1 MKKIICLTLVF
12 TLVISVIFAGG
23 SRDKKDIGPSGKIVI
38 YTSMYE
44 YVIES
49 VKQNLKRQ
57 FPQIEIEI
65 IYGGTETIQN
75 RINSE
80 RATGRLGCDILL
92 VAEPAY
98 SLELKENGM
107 LHSYMSPERG
117 NLAFDYDSEGYWYP
131 VRISNMVLAY
141 NPELN
146 ARNTI
151 PSSFLEFANNTNVRN
166 GISMRSPL
174 TSGTSMASII
184 ALRDKYGYE
193 YFSSLSRQNIHIDYS
208 SDTPITKLETGEYK
222 VIMILEE
229 SILRRRQ
236 EGSKLEVIYPADG
249 TIMIPS
255 NIMILNDRWSAN
267 RNTAA
272 AEAISDWFLSADG
285 QNAIVDGWMHSVR
298 SDFPRIPYDSK
309 PTAEILTGS
318 LPVNWEAYF
327 MQKRET
333 QDRFQE
339 YLANRDYQF

>member
-1 MKKIICLTLVF
+1 MKKIICLTIVF

-23 SRDKKDIGPSGKIVI
+23 KKDVGPSGKIVI

-49 VKQNLKRQ
+49 VKQNLKKQ
-57 FPQIEIEI
+57 FPNITIEM

-75 RINSE
+75 RVNSE
-80 RATGRLGCDILL
+80 RAFGRLGCDILL

-107 LHSYMSPERG
+107 LHSYMSPERT
-117 NLAFDYDSEGYWYP
+117 NLAFDYDPQGYWYP

-141 NPELN
+141 NPERN
-146 ARNTI
+146 AKNTI
-151 PSSFLEFANNTNVRN
+151 PNSFFDFANNVNVRN
-166 GISMRSPL
+166 VISMRSPL

-184 ALRDKYGYE
+184 ALRDKYGYA
-193 YFSSLSRQNIHIDYS
+193 YFNSLSRQNVHIEYS
-208 SDTPITKLETGEYK
+208 SDTPIAKLETGEYK

-249 TIMIPS
+249 IIMIPS
-255 NIMILNDRWSAN
+255 TIMIVNNRWSAN

-272 AEAISDWFLSADG
+272 AEAISDWFLSTDG

-298 SDFPRIPYDSK
+298 TNFPRIPYDSK
-309 PTAEILTGS
+309 PTAEIRTGS
-318 LPVNWEAYF
+318 LPVNWENYF
-327 MQKRET
+327 NQKKET
-333 QDRFQE
+333 QDRFQD
-339 YLANRDYQF
+339 YLANRDHF

>member
-1 MKKIICLTLVF
+1 MKKIICLTIIF

-23 SRDKKDIGPSGKIVI
+23 NRDKKDTGPSGKIVI

-75 RINSE
+75 RVNYE
-80 RATGRLGCDILL
+80 RANARLGCDILL

-107 LHSYMSPERG
+107 LHSYMSGERD
-117 NLAFDYDSEGYWYP
+117 NLSFDYDSEGYWYP
-131 VRISNMVLAY
+131 VRVSNMVLAY
-141 NPELN
+141 NPERN

-151 PSSFLEFANNTNVRN
+151 PNSFLEFANNTNVRN
-166 GISMRSPL
+166 VISMRSPL

-184 ALRDKYGYE
+184 ALRDKYGYD
-193 YFSSLSRQNIHIDYS
+193 YFNALSRQNIHIEYS
-208 SDTPITKLETGEYK
+208 SETQMTKLENSEYK

-236 EGSKLEVIYPADG
+236 EGSNLEVIYPTDG
-249 TIMIPS
+249 NIMIPS
-255 NIMILNDRWSAN
+255 NIMIVNDRWSAN
-267 RNTAA
+267 RNTVA

-298 SDFPRIPYDSK
+298 TDFPRIPYDSK
-309 PTAEILTGS
+309 PTSEIRAGS
-318 LPVNWEAYF
+318 LPVNWENYF
-327 MQKRET
+327 NQKRET